1 MVADI
6 AGIIGGA
13 FITESVFAWSGMGTL
28 ALQGIR
34 SQDLNLLMGTF
45 FVTATIAVLA
55 NFVVDL
61 LYSVADPRIRSG
73 SGA

>member
-1 MVADI
+1 
-6 AGIIGGA
+6 
-13 FITESVFAWSGMGTL
+13 
-28 ALQGIR
+28 
-34 SQDLNLLMGTF
+34 MGTF

-61 LYSVADPRIRSG
+61 LYSVADPRIKSG